1 MTVAAPYWQKGEDEG
16 RRFITCGNGDKTYCQ
31 CSAAALHKLISIS
44 QAEWGVD
51 MGGTKI
57 NVSLGVMRKR
67 GELGNDMY
75 DKYEQG
81 GLRRGTNDDGA
92 YARSRPRYEGGAG

>member
-1 MTVAAPYWQKGEDEG
+1 
-16 RRFITCGNGDKTYCQ
+16 
-31 CSAAALHKLISIS
+31 
-44 QAEWGVD
+44 